1 MKKYCNENLF
11 QLEEK
16 LKELSLE
23 IDEPIFLSEIAIKI
37 TLDCLTELKKFIL
50 ERRFKNDEEEIYFII
65 IVRQRLG

>member
-50 ERRFKNDEEEIYFII
+50 EHKRPKR
-65 IVRQRLG
+65 